1 MSMNWF
7 ELWFD
12 SRWYHQL
19 YQHHNEQEAALFIDR
34 LITYLHPDSGA
45 TFLDL
50 ACGRGRH
57 ALHISNL
64 GFEVTG
70 LDISASNIDFARR
83 MESERLSF
91 FQHDMRNPFRI
102 NYYDYVLNLFT
113 SFGYFDKDSIHLN
126 VLKHV
131 YRNLKPGGIF
141 VLDYMNANKVRHCLV
156 TEEIKEVDDITFRL
170 NRSLDDKHVYKRIDF
185 IAEGKEH
192 TFTEKV
198 RTFSQSELTEM
209 MVLVGFE
216 VIDILG
222 NYQLE
227 AFHETNSQRL
237 ILIARK

>member
-1 MSMNWF
+1 MKWF
-7 ELWFD
+7 EQWFD

-19 YQHHNEQEAALFIDR
+19 YQHHNEQEAGQFIDR
-34 LITYLHPDSGA
+34 LITYLHPDPGA

-64 GFEVTG
+64 GYEVTG
-70 LDISASNIDFARR
+70 LDISATNIDFARR

-91 FQHDMRNPFRI
+91 FQHDMRYPFRI

-113 SFGYFDKDSIHLN
+113 SFGYFDKDSLHLT

-141 VLDYMNANKVRHCLV
+141 VLDYMNANIVRHRLV
-156 TEEIKEVDDITFRL
+156 TEEIKEIDDISFTL
-170 NRSLDDKHVYKRIDF
+170 NRYLDDRHVYKRIDF
-185 IAEGKEH
+185 IAEGNAH

-198 RTFSQSELTEM
+198 RTFSQSELSEM
-209 MVLVGFE
+209 LVLAGFE
-216 VIDILG
+216 VIDFLG

-227 AFHETNSQRL
+227 AFDESNSQRL